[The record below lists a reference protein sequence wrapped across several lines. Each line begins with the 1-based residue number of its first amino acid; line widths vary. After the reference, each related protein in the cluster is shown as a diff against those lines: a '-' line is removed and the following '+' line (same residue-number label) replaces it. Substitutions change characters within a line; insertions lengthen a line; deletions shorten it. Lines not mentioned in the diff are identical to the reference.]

1 MVMKLEFI
9 GLLAGFFS
17 IVGLM
22 PQVYKSY
29 KTLHTRDLSLK
40 WLILSVIAHI
50 LWFIYGVSNM
60 LVPVM
65 MTSSTVLVLTL
76 ALIVMKTRKKG
87 K

>member
-17 IVGLM
+17 IVGLI

-29 KTLHTRDLSLK
+29 KTQHTRDLSLK
-40 WLILSVIAHI
+40 WLILSVVAHI

-60 LVPVM
+60 LMPVM
-65 MTSSTVLVLTL
+65 MTSSSVMVLTL
-76 ALIVMKTRKKG
+76 ALLIMKTRKKG

>member
-1 MVMKLEFI
+1 MKLEFI

-17 IVGLM
+17 VVGLM

-29 KTLHTRDLSLK
+29 ITEHTRDISLK

-60 LVPVM
+60 LAPVM
-65 MTSSTVLVLTL
+65 MTSSIVLVLTL
-76 ALIVMKTRKKG
+76 ALVVMKTRKKN

>member
-17 IVGLM
+17 IVGLI

-29 KTLHTRDLSLK
+29 KTQHTRDLSLK
-40 WLILSVIAHI
+40 WLMLSVVAHI

-60 LVPVM
+60 LMPVM
-65 MTSSTVLVLTL
+65 ITSSSVMVLTV
-76 ALIVMKTRKKG
+76 ALLIMKTRKKG